1 MKNILLAIAFLV
13 AAPFVNAQKADDIIG
28 IWLTEG
34 GKSKVEVF
42 KKEGKYYAKIIWLKT
57 PNYEDG
63 TPKIDK
69 HNPNEK
75 LNTRKVV
82 GIEILQGLEWDD
94 DEFEDGEIYD
104 PESGKT
110 YSCEAEFDGMDTL
123 NVRGYIGFSMI
134 GRTTVWTRVK

>member
-1 MKNILLAIAFLV
+1 MKNLFLAIALMLV
-13 AAPFVNAQKADDIIG
+13 APFVMGQTADDILG

-63 TPKIDK
+63 TPKVDK
-69 HNPNEK
+69 HNPDES
-75 LNTRKVV
+75 LNTRKVL

-123 NVRGYIGFSMI
+123 NVRGFIGFSLI

>member
-1 MKNILLAIAFLV
+1 MKNLLLALALLFV
-13 AAPFVNAQKADDIIG
+13 APFVNAQKADDILG

-42 KKEGKYYAKIIWLKT
+42 KKDGEYYAKIIWLKT

-69 HNPNEK
+69 HNPDEK
-75 LNTRKVV
+75 LNTRSVI

-123 NVRGYIGFSMI
+123 NVRGYIGFSLM

>member
-28 IWLTEG
+28 TWLTEG

-69 HNPNEK
+69 HNPDEK
-75 LNTRKVV
+75 LNTRKVL

-123 NVRGYIGFSMI
+123 NVRGYIGFSLI

>member
-1 MKNILLAIAFLV
+1 MKSIFLALAFLI
-13 AAPFVNAQKADDIIG
+13 AAPFVNAQTADDVIG

-42 KKEGKYYAKIIWLKT
+42 KKDGKYYAKIIWLKT

-69 HNPNEK
+69 NNPDK
-75 LNTRKVV
+75 SLNKRPII
-82 GIEILQGLEWDD
+82 GMEILQGLEWDD

-110 YSCEAEFDGMDTL
+110 YSCEAEFDGMDKL
-123 NVRGYIGFSMI
+123 NVRGFIGFSMI

>member
-13 AAPFVNAQKADDIIG
+13 ATPFVNAQKADDIIG
-28 IWLTEG
+28 VWLTEG

-110 YSCEAEFDGMDTL
+110 YSCEAEFDGVDTL
-123 NVRGYIGFSMI
+123 NVRGFIGFSMI
-134 GRTTVWTRVK
+134 GRTTVWTRIN

>member
-28 IWLTEG
+28 TWLTEG

-69 HNPNEK
+69 HNPDEK
-75 LNTRKVV
+75 LNTRKVL

-123 NVRGYIGFSMI
+123 NVRGFIGFSLI